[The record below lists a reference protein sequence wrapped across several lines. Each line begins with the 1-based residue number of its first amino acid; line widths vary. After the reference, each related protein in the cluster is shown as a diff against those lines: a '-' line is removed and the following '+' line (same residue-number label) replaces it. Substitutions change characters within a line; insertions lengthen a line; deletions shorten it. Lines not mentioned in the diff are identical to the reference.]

1 MKKFIML
8 FAATALL
15 ALAIYQPNPLT
26 PQSPVPVPP
35 VKVVTNTP
43 QVNPPCPVP
52 FPSPFVPEKVAGIIV
67 Q

>member
-1 MKKFIML
+1 MKKFILL

-26 PQSPVPVPP
+26 PQAPVPMPP
-35 VKVVTNTP
+35 SVVTNTP
-43 QVNPPCPVP
+43 QVNPPGPIP
-52 FPSPFVPEKVAGIIV
+52 WPSPFVPEKVAGIIV